1 MLIKENVKPINF
13 NSIRIQNMGGNVHY
27 VAG

>member
-1 MLIKENVKPINF
+1 MLVKEDAKAVNF
-13 NSIRIQNMGGNVHY
+13 ASIRIQNMGGNVHY

>member
-1 MLIKENVKPINF
+1 MLVKEDVKPVNF
-13 NSIRIQNMGGNVHY
+13 VSIRIQNMGGNVHY